1 MQTFSSR
8 IVTWQQQHGRHT
20 LPWQA
25 SRDPYRI
32 WLSEIM
38 LQQTQ
43 VASVIPYFQRFIA
56 HFPDLQSLASASQDA
71 VLAQWS
77 GLGYYSRA
85 RNLHRAAQYLCE
97 NHAGRFPQDV
107 EALQS
112 LPGIG
117 RSTAAAIAALAF
129 GQTRAILDG
138 NVKRVLARH
147 AGIDGWSGEKSVE
160 ARLWALAEAL
170 LPSTHIEAY
179 TQGMMDLGACICTR
193 TRPACT
199 ACPVSHDCVALQQDR
214 VTELPTRRA
223 KKSLPEKQVRMLIL
237 LYGDKLLLEKRP
249 STGIW
254 GGLWSF
260 PEMDIAEDPILYC
273 QTRLG
278 LRVSPGETLPTL
290 KHSFTHFHLHISPTL
305 LTMAQPYAG
314 EAIADQSWFSKQDIL
329 HAAVPTPVHRLLQQL
344 NRHLI

>member
-8 IVTWQQQHGRHT
+8 IIAWQRQHGRHT

-43 VASVIPYFQRFIA
+43 VASVIPYFQRFIE
-56 HFPDLQSLASASQDA
+56 HFPDLQSLASATQDA

-77 GLGYYSRA
+77 GLGYYTRA
-85 RNLHRAAQYLCE
+85 RNLHRAAQYINE
-97 NHAGRFPQDV
+97 NHAGTFPQDV
-107 EALQS
+107 EDIQS

-147 AGIDGWSGEKSVE
+147 AGISGWPGEKVIE
-160 ARLWALAEAL
+160 DRLWALAEAR
-170 LPSTHIEAY
+170 LPTRNIEAY
-179 TQGMMDLGACICTR
+179 TQGMMDLGASVCTR
-193 TRPACT
+193 TRPACST
-199 ACPVSHDCVALQQDR
+199 CPVAHDCVGLQQNLIDK
-214 VTELPTRRA
+214 LPTPRP
-223 KKSLPEKQVRMLIL
+223 KKLLPEKQIRMLLLMNQQQIL
-237 LYGDKLLLEKRP
+237 LQRRP
-249 STGIW
+249 PSGIW

-260 PEMDIAEDPILYC
+260 PELEVEADPLLHC
-273 QTRLG
+273 RTHFG
-278 LRVSPGETLPTL
+278 FRVGETVSLPVL
-290 KHSFTHFHLHISPTL
+290 QHSFTHFKLHIHPMIARISSRSGLTQNPKHRWLAKHSALDMGLPAPVRTL
-305 LTMAQPYAG
+305 L
-314 EAIADQSWFSKQDIL
+314 
-329 HAAVPTPVHRLLQQL
+329 LQL
-344 NRHLI
+344 